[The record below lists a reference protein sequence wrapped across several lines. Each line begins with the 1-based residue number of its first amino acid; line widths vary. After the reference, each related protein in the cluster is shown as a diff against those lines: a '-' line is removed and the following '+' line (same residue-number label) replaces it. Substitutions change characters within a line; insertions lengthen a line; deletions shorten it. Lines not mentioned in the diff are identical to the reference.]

1 MLEADVSRETGDLLR
16 QYESLLI
23 KWNPSINLVAP
34 STLTDFRKRH
44 VRDSTQIFSL
54 TKEPQGN
61 WIDLGSGGGLPGL
74 VIAILARELPLLV
87 TLVESDKRKA
97 AFLSTCRRELDLPK
111 LTILNQRI
119 EQLPESLYDF
129 ASARALAPLADLLPM
144 LDTQLAPHG
153 RALLHKGRNWRDEV
167 AEARR
172 HWDFDLA
179 THDSTTDPD
188 AAILEISEIERRE

>member
-1 MLEADVSRETGDLLR
+1 MLAVHVSRETDDLLR
-16 QYESLLI
+16 KYGDLLI

-34 STLTDFRKRH
+34 ATLTDFRKRH
-44 VRDSTQIFSL
+44 VSDSAQIFFL
-54 TKEPQGN
+54 TNEPKGS
-61 WIDLGSGGGLPGL
+61 WIGLGSGGGLPGV
-74 VIAILARELPLLV
+74 VIAILARELPLQI
-87 TLVESDKRKA
+87 TLVESDRRKA

-119 EQLPESLYDF
+119 EQLPESSYDL

-172 HWDFDLA
+172 NWTFDLVA
-179 THDSTTDPD
+179 HDSTTDPD
-188 AAILEISEIERRE
+188 AAILEISEIQRRE